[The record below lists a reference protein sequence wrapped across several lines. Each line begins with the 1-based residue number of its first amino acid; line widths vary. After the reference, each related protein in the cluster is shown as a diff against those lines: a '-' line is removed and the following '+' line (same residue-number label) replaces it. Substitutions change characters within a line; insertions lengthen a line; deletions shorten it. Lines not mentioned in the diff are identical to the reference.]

1 MTRRPEADGGSAPV
15 ARDGTVL
22 QGGRRKAFRPL
33 AEPDR
38 LRAFAAGLAA
48 YDHGEWF
55 EAHELLEPAW
65 MGTDDLP
72 ERELVQGL
80 IKLAAAHV
88 HRQRGNAR
96 GMRKN
101 LVGARERIVTAVASG
116 ADDHGLDLAALL
128 ASIDDRL
135 DRLERLERVG
145 TTAGG
150 PDWRPAIQPIP
161 IERRS

>member
-1 MTRRPEADGGSAPV
+1 
-15 ARDGTVL
+15 
-22 QGGRRKAFRPL
+22 L
-33 AEPDR
+33 AESDR
-38 LRAFAAGLAA
+38 LEAFAAGLAA
-48 YDHGEWF
+48 YDRGEWF

-101 LVGARERIVTAVASG
+101 LAGARQRIAAAVASG
-116 ADDHGLDLAALL
+116 ADEHSLDLTALL
-128 ASIDDRL
+128 SSIDDRL
-135 DRLERLERVG
+135 DRLERVG
-145 TTAGG
+145 TTADGQ
-150 PDWRPAIQPIP
+150 DWRLAVQPIP